1 MKLQVLLQ
9 RATRSFS
16 AMPVRPAD
24 VAERRPNHKL
34 SPAALACLGQILRAG
49 CCGQRRTPEFLV
61 YVSDHV
67 THRDF
72 LFVHMA
78 SNIPNLSRASPN
90 KSNGLPT
97 YLHGAGT
104 VAEQELLS

>member
-9 RATRSFS
+9 GPTRSFS

-24 VAERRPNHKL
+24 MAKRRSNHEL

-72 LFVHMA
+72 LFVHRA
-78 SNIPNLSRASPN
+78 SHIPNRLPASSN

-97 YLHGAGT
+97 YLHEADT
-104 VAEQELLS
+104 MAEQE